1 MAKLL
6 ETKLPIATGDYIPP
20 ETFNRM
26 IRILELSLNRVDID
40 ATVSAFQSQRDANS
54 FGAGFIL
61 WNLTTSQLQLWTGTE
76 WVNIYKGDQPGVE
89 GVSGLGNLSVSTN
102 GNTVISLVPPVTPEW
117 IFT

>member
-20 ETFNRM
+20 DTFNRM
-26 IRILELSLNRVDID
+26 TRILELSLNRIDID
-40 ATVSAFQSQRDANS
+40 ATVSALQSQRDANK

-76 WVNIYKGDQPGVE
+76 WINIYKGDHPGVE
-89 GVSGLGNLSVSTN
+89 GVSGLGKLSVSTN
-102 GNTVISLVPPVTPEW
+102 GSISVNIL
-117 IFT
+117 

>member
-89 GVSGLGNLSVSTN
+89 GVSGLGTLSVSTN
-102 GNTVISLVPPVTPEW
+102 GNTVISLGSPVTSEW

>member
-89 GVSGLGNLSVSTN
+89 GVSGLGTLSVSTN
-102 GNTVISLVPPVTPEW
+102 GNMAIS
-117 IFT
+117 I